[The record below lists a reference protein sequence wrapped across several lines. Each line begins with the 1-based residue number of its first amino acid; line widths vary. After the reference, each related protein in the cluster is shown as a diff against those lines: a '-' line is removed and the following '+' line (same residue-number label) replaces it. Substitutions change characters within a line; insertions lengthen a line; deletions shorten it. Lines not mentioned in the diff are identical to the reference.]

1 MITFPNA
8 PYCHKEAHSSAR
20 AATPY
25 RGAAHQLAK
34 EKSRYGPPPRG
45 DWSEV
50 YSMQSQVWSEGG
62 SPEGAD
68 VPNANSAAPSGPLC
82 FFLRVEK
89 EELTQQPINKGIVSM
104 ADGGTPS
111 GFVRSRATSRIH
123 LPREGGFGRFPWS
136 RHSKGERFLCG
147 CASCFSNPGDS
158 RKMHRLLRC
167 GAEASGGRGPAP

>member
-1 MITFPNA
+1 MAVLLDVGGGCCYRVLPQSLTRQLP
-8 PYCHKEAHSSAR
+8 PGGSLSYCAQCS
-20 AATPY
+20 
-25 RGAAHQLAK
+25 AK
-34 EKSRYGPPPRG
+34 EPIVPAAAESRNRAKPHRVAEGSWSRGPPPRG
-45 DWSEV
+45 DWSKDN
-50 YSMQSQVWSEGG
+50 SMQSQDWSEGG

-123 LPREGGFGRFPWS
+123 LPRGG
-136 RHSKGERFLCG
+136 
-147 CASCFSNPGDS
+147 
-158 RKMHRLLRC
+158 RLL
-167 GAEASGGRGPAP
+167 ASSLRQSQEG